1 MVYLAKL
8 SGIFWALNMRKWE
21 KNEIWNDP
29 MILIILSAHRSIYY
43 KVEDYETENKMHIE
57 YEWEKKF
64 QVKSQFQVHL
74 VTKSHSRQEL
84 D

>member
-1 MVYLAKL
+1 
-8 SGIFWALNMRKWE
+8 
-21 KNEIWNDP
+21 

-57 YEWEKKF
+57 YEWQEKF

-74 VTKSHSRQEL
+74 VTKSHNRQVL
-84 D
+84 G